1 MKKKDENIAIEE
13 VKSRLRNEALE
24 KEVIRLKNRS
34 SKQKKKLNK
43 VVFFFCLQAGVL
55 ITCFFLFKKEPIENT
70 SLANNT
76 LIKEAISPPVSSIK
90 SLDDVYFKIQ
100 IGAFDQSSISLQ
112 EMKENLV
119 SLDEDMKDG
128 RKIFTLGK
136 FKQYQKA
143 LDFLST
149 VKQIGFS
156 DAFLISYKNEEI
168 ISTDEAIQITDTL

>member
-1 MKKKDENIAIEE
+1 MKI
-13 VKSRLRNEALE
+13 L
-24 KEVIRLKNRS
+24 
-34 SKQKKKLNK
+34 
-43 VVFFFCLQAGVL
+43 
-55 ITCFFLFKKEPIENT
+55 

-76 LIKEAISPPVSSIK
+76 LIKDLVLEPVAPLK
-90 SLDDVYFKIQ
+90 STDEIYFKIQ
-100 IGAFDQSSISLQ
+100 IGAFDQSNISLQ

-149 VKQIGFS
+149 VKKIGFS

-168 ISTDEAIQITDTL
+168 ISTDEAIQITDTLVINKAM